1 MNHSENVDHDAVL
14 RARMLLLGSGRIN
27 IDESRTYLFVDRVR
41 PLFDEG
47 VALTRRLAE
56 VDGAQGR
63 APLARALTDRSTLLI
78 AGKQYGGA
86 LADFRAAVDLLD
98 R

>member
-1 MNHSENVDHDAVL
+1 MYW
-14 RARMLLLGSGRIN
+14 
-27 IDESRTYLFVDRVR
+27 ESRTHLFVDPVR

-56 VDGAQGR
+56 VDGAQVR
-63 APLARALTDRSTLLI
+63 IPPARALTDRSTLLI
-78 AGKQYGGA
+78 AGKRYGEA
-86 LADFRAAVDLLD
+86 LADFREAVDLLD